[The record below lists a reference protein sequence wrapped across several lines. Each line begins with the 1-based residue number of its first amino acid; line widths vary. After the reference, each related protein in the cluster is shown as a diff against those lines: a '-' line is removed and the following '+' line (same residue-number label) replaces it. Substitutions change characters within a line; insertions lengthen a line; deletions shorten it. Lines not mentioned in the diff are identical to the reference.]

1 VRAVL
6 DPNVIVSALI
16 SPGRSPARLLHHW
29 ITGGYELVVSPMLL
43 TDLSRTLCHPTIR
56 ERLSEVE
63 CDDLLEVIRRQAEFE
78 DDGTG
83 PAIDGS
89 GDAGD
94 DYLIALA
101 AASGSLIVTGDQHLL
116 ELRDRLP
123 VMSPSEF
130 LLEVESHP

>member
-1 VRAVL
+1 MRAVL

-43 TDLSRTLCHPTIR
+43 SDLSRTLSHPTVR
-56 ERLSEVE
+56 ERLSEAE
-63 CDDLLEVIRRQAEFE
+63 CEDLLEVIGRQAQVE
-78 DDGTG
+78 DDTIG

-89 GDAGD
+89 DDPGD

-101 AASGSLIVTGDQHLL
+101 ATSGSLIVTGDQHLL
-116 ELRDRLP
+116 ELRARLP
-123 VMSPSEF
+123 VMSPADF
-130 LLEVESHP
+130 LLEVESRS